1 MNFMLVKGYIKNKK
15 ELIGEVNMYLE
26 SNFKYLYPEEATYVT
41 EAIEKIKLLTN
52 KKDLL
57 KLPEPTS
64 RKIEHLHW
72 YKF

>member
-1 MNFMLVKGYIKNKK
+1 
-15 ELIGEVNMYLE
+15 MYLE

-57 KLPEPTS
+57 KLPEQTS
-64 RKIEHLHW
+64 RKI
-72 YKF
+72 